1 MNQTYYQLIDK
12 IAQYSN
18 VSRARFAR
26 ILHLPIEHKAEGC
39 IIYDQEGNKYLDC
52 GGYGVFILG
61 HRHPAVV
68 CKVAEQLNALPMSS
82 RILLNETL
90 SQASE
95 KLIKFCPD
103 SLQYA
108 FFTNSGAESVELGL
122 KLARANGCQ
131 KIIAITGGYHGKTLG
146 ALSVTSRD
154 VFRKPFMPL
163 MDDVIF
169 VERNNIKALKER
181 FCSRK
186 TAVILE
192 TIQGEGGVYSL
203 DQEFVTAAKELCDK
217 CRGLLI
223 VDEIQTGLAR
233 TGYNWDIERY
243 GVKPD
248 VLLIGKGLS
257 GGVIPC
263 AALAATTE
271 AFAPLNNDFIL
282 HSSTFG
288 GSPVALAA
296 ATSTLDVLQDE
307 AIYRKSRSL
316 GEAIISTLRE
326 MASQY
331 DIDIRGRGLLIGI
344 DAKSP
349 KKAGQL
355 LINLLKA
362 KLLANFTLGNTGTVR
377 LTPSALM
384 SSREVEWI
392 YEACEF
398 AFKRL

>member
-1 MNQTYYQLIDK
+1 MNKTYYQLIDK
-12 IAQYSN
+12 IARYSN

-26 ILHLPIEHKAEGC
+26 LLHLPIEHKAEGC
-39 IIYDQEGNKYLDC
+39 MIYDQEDNEYLDC

-68 CKVAEQLNALPMSS
+68 GKVVEQLNSLPMSS
-82 RILLNETL
+82 RTLLNELL

-103 SLQYA
+103 PLQYA

-131 KIIAITGGYHGKTLG
+131 KVIAIKGGYHGKTLG

-154 VFRKPFMPL
+154 VFRQPFMPL
-163 MDDVIF
+163 MDDVVF
-169 VERNNIKALKER
+169 VERNNIKALKES
-181 FCSRK
+181 FGLRK

-203 DQEFVTAAKELCDK
+203 DREFLVVAKALCEQD
-217 CRGLLI
+217 RGLLI
-223 VDEIQTGLAR
+223 IDEIQTGLAR
-233 TGYNWDIERY
+233 TGYNWDIEHY
-243 GVKPD
+243 GITPD
-248 VLLIGKGLS
+248 ILLIGKGLS

-271 AFAPLNNDFIL
+271 AFAPLNDDFIL

-296 ATSTLDVLQDE
+296 AVSTLDVLQRE

-316 GEAIISTLRE
+316 GETIIAILRG

-355 LINLLKA
+355 LINFFKA
-362 KLLANFTLGNTGTVR
+362 KLLVNFTLGNTGTVR

-384 SSREVEWI
+384 SSKEVEWI